1 MDDNSGKMKVVWS
14 IKGKIPNGPDFSN
27 TTGTIYLDSF
37 RWHQIIVAKS
47 DSKDI
52 GKGYTH
58 KFDKLLGSATIKI
71 SATIVLIR
79 AMPEDN
85 NGTDIYKYL
94 SYKFAGDTGD
104 ATKFDES
111 PLMLIGSVADHVLKK
126 QDITIW
132 YNPDEADK
140 STEGV
145 GKAATMPQPPNKATI
160 SILVGVSVSVKKLQT
175 SSPTDKKPLRLKSKL
190 AKKTVAQL

>member
-1 MDDNSGKMKVVWS
+1 MVDAGKMNVVWS
-14 IKGKIPNGPDFSN
+14 IKGKIPNGPDLSN

-37 RWHQIIVAKS
+37 RWDQIIVAKS

-52 GKGYTH
+52 NKGYIH
-58 KFDKLLGSATIKI
+58 KFDRLSGSATTEI
-71 SATIVLIR
+71 SATILLIR

-85 NGTDIYKYL
+85 NGADIYKYL

-111 PLMLIGSVADHVLKK
+111 PLMLIGSVAKLIDNY

-132 YNPDEADK
+132 YNPDEADN
-140 STEGV
+140 SAEGV

-175 SSPTDKKPLRLKSKL
+175 SSPTDKKPLRLKRKL
-190 AKKTVAQL
+190 AKKTVA